1 MSTGRIV
8 RRRAR
13 HEEIRTA
20 LRQSPLVALR
30 KMLTDAQILDA
41 CQACGHTFRQ
51 RRYGPVVT
59 VLHFLAQALQRES
72 SFAATWQQL
81 WTPLAADFPEL
92 ASQATGTSA
101 LTHARRRLPQTVLEQ
116 LAAQACSRAAKEA
129 TATWRGLRLRA
140 LDATTVSM
148 PRERE
153 LFGHFGAHRA
163 RTTTVRYPL
172 ATFAC
177 LLELATSLIL
187 DYRFGP
193 FDPGEKKTAIPL
205 LQSVGEGDLL
215 LADRG
220 FAGSPFLARVK
231 ETGAHFLMRKHAR
244 LHPHT
249 LPVLQR
255 LGREDFLTEL
265 PMSKPARRKDPTLPQ
280 TVSVRLFRA
289 RRCTPAG
296 ERLEEWFVTSLEDA
310 RRFTKSTLARLYHRR
325 WRMETSYQ
333 EFKVTFHTDVLRSK
347 TVATVSKEFAAHV
360 LAYLLVRLLMAEAAR
375 KHDKKP
381 TELSLLAAARWVT
394 SFSRRMAYAPAWL
407 LPSLYH
413 SLLDALAAGDIDLR
427 PGRLE
432 PRALTR
438 EWKHYP
444 HLRIPRSQWRDQRLR
459 DAS

>member
-1 MSTGRIV
+1 VSTGSIV
-8 RRRAR
+8 RSRPT

-30 KMLTDAQILDA
+30 EMVTDADILEA
-41 CQACGHTFRQ
+41 CRAWGHTFRR

-59 VLHFLAQALQRES
+59 VLHFLAQALHRET

-81 WTPLAADFPEL
+81 WRPLAAEFPEL
-92 ASQATGTSA
+92 ASRAAGTSA
-101 LTHARRRLPQTVLEQ
+101 LTHARRRLPTPVLQ
-116 LAAQACSRAAKEA
+116 HLAAHLCSRAAQQA

-148 PRERE
+148 PREKE
-153 LFGHFGAHRA
+153 LFEHFGAHRA

-177 LLELATSLIL
+177 LLEVTTCLIL

-193 FDPGEKKTAIPL
+193 FDPGEKTTAWPL
-205 LQSVGEGDLL
+205 LGSLREGDLL

-220 FAGSPFLARVK
+220 FSGSPSLARIK

-244 LHPHT
+244 LNPHT
-249 LPVLQR
+249 LPVVQR

-265 PMSKPARRKDPTLPQ
+265 AMSKPARTKDPTLPE
-280 TVSVRLFRA
+280 TVRVRLFRV
-289 RRCTPAG
+289 RWRTPAG
-296 ERLEEWFVTSLEDA
+296 EKVDEWFVTSLENP
-310 RRFTKSTLARLYHRR
+310 RRFKKLTLAKLYHLR
-325 WRMETSYQ
+325 WRIETSYQ
-333 EFKVTFHTDVLRSK
+333 EFKITFHTDVLRSK
-347 TVATVSKEFAAHV
+347 TVATVHKECVAHV
-360 LAYLLVRLLMAEAAR
+360 LAYLLVRLLMVEAAR

-381 TELSLLAAARWVT
+381 TEISLLAAARWVV
-394 SFSRRMAYAPAWL
+394 SFSQRMAYAPAWL
-407 LPSLYH
+407 LPALYQR
-413 SLLDALAAGDIDLR
+413 LLDAVAASQIDIR

-432 PRALTR
+432 PRALTH

-444 HLRIPRSQWRDQRLR
+444 HLRTTRSEWRTQRLR

>member
-1 MSTGRIV
+1 MSTGSIV
-8 RRRAR
+8 HRRAR

-30 KMLTDAQILDA
+30 EMLTDADILEV
-41 CQACGHTFRQ
+41 CQACGHSFRR

-59 VLHFLAQALQRES
+59 VLHFLGQALQREG

-92 ASQATGTSA
+92 ASQATGASA

-116 LAAQACSRAAKEA
+116 LAAEACARAAQGA

-148 PRERE
+148 PREEE
-153 LFGHFGAHRA
+153 LFRHFGGHRA
-163 RTTTVRYPL
+163 RTTAVRYPL

-193 FDPGEKKTAIPL
+193 FDPGEKKTASSL

-220 FAGSPFLARVK
+220 FAGSPFLARIK

-244 LHPHT
+244 LNPHK

-255 LGREDFLTEL
+255 LGRKDFLTEL

-280 TVSVRLFRA
+280 TVRLRLFRV
-289 RRCTPAG
+289 RWHTPAG
-296 ERLEEWFVTSLEDA
+296 EKVEDWFVTSLENPH
-310 RRFTKSTLARLYHRR
+310 RFKKLTLARLYHRR
-325 WRMETSYQ
+325 WQMETTYQ
-333 EFKVTFHTDVLRSK
+333 EFKGTFHTDVLRSK
-347 TVATVSKEFAAHV
+347 TVANVHKELAAHV
-360 LAYLLVRLLMAEAAR
+360 LTYLLVRLLMAEAAR
-375 KHDKKP
+375 KHEKKP
-381 TELSLLAAARWVT
+381 TEISLLAAARWVV

-407 LPSLYH
+407 LPALYH
-413 SLLDALAAGDIDLR
+413 RLLDAVAASEIDVR

-444 HLRIPRSQWRDQRLR
+444 HLRTSRTTWRHHRLK
-459 DAS
+459 ATA